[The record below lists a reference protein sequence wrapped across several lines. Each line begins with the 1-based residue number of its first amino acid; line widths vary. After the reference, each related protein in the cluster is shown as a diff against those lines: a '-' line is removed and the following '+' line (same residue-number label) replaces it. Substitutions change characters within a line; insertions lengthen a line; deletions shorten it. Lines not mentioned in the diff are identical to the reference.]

1 MLFSVLTWAET
12 ATATDE
18 TSEAVVVGK
27 IIKDQQ
33 QTAQNS
39 NTILTAPEIK
49 IQAPTVANDM
59 AEGESIRGLPTLNEP
74 VVDQANLLN
83 ASQKQDISQRILAL
97 HKEGKAQIGVVI
109 VPTTGQEDILI
120 LPCELRKNG
129 NWVRPSRTTDCSWQ
143 SRSMTVVFKF

>member
-1 MLFSVLTWAET
+1 MSDFDKNSFFSLKILPMFILCFGMLFSVLTWAET

-39 NTILTAPEIK
+39 NTTPTAPEIK
-49 IQAPTVANDM
+49 IQVPTVANDM

-74 VVDQANLLN
+74 VVGTITTPIWAFPVSCKARIFWPMACLSSLLKIC
-83 ASQKQDISQRILAL
+83 A
-97 HKEGKAQIGVVI
+97 
-109 VPTTGQEDILI
+109 
-120 LPCELRKNG
+120 
-129 NWVRPSRTTDCSWQ
+129 
-143 SRSMTVVFKF
+143 